1 MLFKRPRYDQIRKK
15 YLRRMV
21 IFAWTLVCFYSCTS
35 HPLMLPEPLKK
46 GASFNAFLLSSENG
60 FPQYVYRRGLSD
72 RTDIGFRIGLPPT
85 QGDGIDMSYKLIQIE
100 NRVHSVNLSAGFG
113 ADQNNNLSLTYLNA
127 KKKPRK
133 DKVREGRK
141 LFYKVSKTQ
150 FNYSYFGVR
159 YMLIPKGIGGDR
171 SQRVGMLYGLNFDHR
186 WGTEIGY
193 FHDFAG
199 GEKLTALGRPSEHA
213 AITGLSVRFWMGGLQ
228 KK

>member
-1 MLFKRPRYDQIRKK
+1 MFFNCPRTGQIRKK
-15 YLRRMV
+15 WLRLSV
-21 IFAWTLVCFYSCTS
+21 ILVWTLGSFYGCTS
-35 HPLMLPEPLKK
+35 HPLMMPEPLKK
-46 GASFNAFLLSSENG
+46 GEVFNGFLISSENG

-72 RTDIGFRIGLPPT
+72 RADLGFRVGLPPT
-85 QGDGIDMSYKLIQIE
+85 QGDGIDMSYRLIQIE
-100 NRVHSVNLSAGFG
+100 NRVHSVNLSTAFG

-133 DKVREGRK
+133 EKIREGRK

-159 YMLIPKGIGGDR
+159 YMLIPKGVGGDQ
-171 SQRVGMLYGLNFDHR
+171 SQRVGMLYGLNFNNR
-186 WGTEIGY
+186 WGSEIGY

-213 AITGLSVRFWMGGLQ
+213 AITGLSVRFWMGGLR